1 MNKLEKQIESII
13 FYKGEEVSFVELL
26 KLVKISKEELIVAIQ
41 NIKYRH
47 TGSGINI
54 VTTDNSVLM
63 TTSDD
68 ASDIIEELEKEEYEK
83 DLSKAA
89 LETLTIILY
98 RGPIRRSMID
108 FIRGVNSQFTLRNL
122 LIRGLIEK
130 ISDPKDERTF
140 LYKPTIDLLRFMNL
154 EENKELQ
161 EYKEINDRIDM
172 FIKNSKNTENGQ

>member
-1 MNKLEKQIESII
+1 MNKIEKQIESII
-13 FYKGEEVSFVELL
+13 FYKGEEVSFAELL
-26 KLVKISKEELIVAIQ
+26 KLVKISKEELLSVIQ

-47 TGSGINI
+47 AGSGITI

-68 ASDIIEELEKEEYEK
+68 VSDIIEELEKEEYEK

-108 FIRGVNSQFTLRNL
+108 LIRGVNSQFTLRNL

-130 ISDPKDERTF
+130 IPDPKDERTF

-154 EENKELQ
+154 GENKDLQ
-161 EYKEINDRIDM
+161 EYKEINDRIEM
-172 FIKNSKNTENGQ
+172 FIKNSKNTEDGQ